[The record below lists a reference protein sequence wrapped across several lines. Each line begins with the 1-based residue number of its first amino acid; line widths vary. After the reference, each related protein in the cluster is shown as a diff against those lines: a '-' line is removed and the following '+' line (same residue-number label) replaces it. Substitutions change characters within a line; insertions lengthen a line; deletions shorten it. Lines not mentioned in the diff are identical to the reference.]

1 MLWRQHSRPVGFC
14 VSGTDYRSS
23 LCSVHALPNKFC
35 CTRLPRRPGHFLA
48 LGSQQFVEVV
58 NEPGSFSGL
67 VGRMTARGRLDRL
80 DGSTSH
86 PMLHLG
92 ALRDQIPFLSYEP
105 KIDLHLRHRKLSAPK
120 WGSHGPSLG
129 SESYPSRQAS
139 EGKKS
144 RRFHRRRD
152 IQMH

>member
-1 MLWRQHSRPVGFC
+1 M
-14 VSGTDYRSS
+14 
-23 LCSVHALPNKFC
+23 
-35 CTRLPRRPGHFLA
+35 
-48 LGSQQFVEVV
+48 V
-58 NEPGSFSGL
+58 NEAGSLSGL

-92 ALRDQIPFLSYEP
+92 ALRDRIPFLSYEP
-105 KIDLHLRHRKLSAPK
+105 KTDLHLRHRKLSAPK
-120 WGSHGPSLG
+120 RASHGPSLG

-144 RRFHRRRD
+144 KCFHRRTEPLGLVLLCHKMD
-152 IQMH
+152 TALIFVGQDSISS